1 MACPLLDLCKCDGA
15 QICLFCKVL
24 TGIAIAVVA
33 GVVGYV
39 LGKRKR
45 G

>member
-1 MACPLLDLCKCDGA
+1 MTCPLLDLCKCNGT

-24 TGIAIAVVA
+24 AVVTIAVIA
-33 GVVGYV
+33 GVVGYFV
-39 LGKRKR
+39 GKRKR